1 MDYIAIAAAPGIAV
15 CIYIF
20 YRDIYNKEPKLNL
33 VISFLLG
40 ALAILP
46 AIELERYFSK
56 DLIDGSIRSV
66 AIFSYLVVGFSEEI
80 CKFAGLRFYSYRRK
94 SFDEPLDGIV
104 YSLMV
109 SMGFATVENIL
120 YVMKFEAL
128 MGNGLQIG
136 IQRMFLS
143 IPAHATFAIVMG
155 SFVGKAKFEP
165 LRSKLLMVMGVLG
178 ATFIHGSYDFFLFVN
193 AYATDGQNIGGV
205 GKSLSEFFL
214 LAGAVISLILALVL
228 SRRLIRVHRQTSF
241 RMFNNKNPEQGV

>member
-1 MDYIAIAAAPGIAV
+1 MDYIAIAAAPGIAI

-56 DLIDGSIRSV
+56 GLLDGSIRSV
-66 AIFSYLVVGFSEEI
+66 AIFSFLVVGLSEEV
-80 CKFAGLRFYSYRRK
+80 CKFAGLRFFAYNK
-94 SFDEPLDGIV
+94 KTFDEPLDGIV

-109 SMGFATVENIL
+109 SMGFATIENIM
-120 YVMKFEAL
+120 YVIKFESIL
-128 MGNGLQIG
+128 GNGLQIG

-143 IPAHATFAIVMG
+143 IPAHATFAVVMG
-155 SFVGKAKFEP
+155 YFIGRAKFEP
-165 LRSKLLMVMGVLG
+165 VRNTSLMIAGILS
-178 ATFIHGSYDFFLFVN
+178 ATFIHGAYDFFLFVN
-193 AYATDGQNIGGV
+193 AYATDGKNIAGV
-205 GKSLSEFFL
+205 GKTLSEFFL

-228 SRRLIRVHRQTSF
+228 SRRLIRVHRQTSY
-241 RMFNNKNPEQGV
+241 RMFNNKNPDQSV